1 MAWVVLL
8 VSIVLVAFSGYVLHA
23 QVQSPKSTV
32 TIKPEIISESMNAS
46 DITEIWKLI
55 DAGANINVINKYGA
69 NLLFV
74 ASQEGHAEV
83 VRLLLEAR
91 AYVNI
96 KIELRGKGN
105 TALNLAEAGGH
116 ARIFELLNEYG
127 RLKIT
132 H

>member
-1 MAWVVLL
+1 
-8 VSIVLVAFSGYVLHA
+8 
-23 QVQSPKSTV
+23 
-32 TIKPEIISESMNAS
+32 MNAS

-69 NLLFV
+69 NLLFL

-96 KIELRGKGN
+96 KIELRGEREHSTK
-105 TALNLAEAGGH
+105 
-116 ARIFELLNEYG
+116 FG
-127 RLKIT
+127 RSRRPCSQFWAFKWVRAP
-132 H
+132 